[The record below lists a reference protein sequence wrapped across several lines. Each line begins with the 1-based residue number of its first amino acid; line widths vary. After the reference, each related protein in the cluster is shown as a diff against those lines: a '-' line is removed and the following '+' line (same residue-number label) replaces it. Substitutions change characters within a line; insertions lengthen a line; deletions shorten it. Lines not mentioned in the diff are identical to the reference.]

1 MGGDRN
7 GVSTLLRRARA
18 AGDRIRHRHSLFAVF
33 GTLVLA
39 MAAACDPASHIGKKR
54 AADAILASPSFK
66 APKVAHVPRILS
78 VQVGSAIP
86 GSVAATASHAGE
98 LFNLDQIAT
107 LDAAV
112 AVLQARGRV
121 QVEDFMNPVQQ
132 PMSPPVMQPEPL
144 PPPPVADSASTR
156 DSSQGDAAAQRDSAV
171 RLAAALPPA
180 PAPVIEDWVHTLR
193 ITPRPQLETDLLSAD
208 DDDDAE
214 STPTPAN
221 PSFSHLGRTPG
232 WKLAIGTRELVKILD
247 IRGAKDDGVQAEE
260 GEAVVD
266 FLWRWRA
273 TPAGDAFDAQAPEFQ
288 SLPESVRRAAGASGL
303 RMDTA
308 QPQWSRATLR
318 HTPSGWEVKA
328 VDWKYGEGR
337 TLEQK

>member
-1 MGGDRN
+1 M
-7 GVSTLLRRARA
+7 STLLTETRA
-18 AGDRIRHRHSLFAVF
+18 AGDRIRRRHALLTLFGSLTLAAV
-33 GTLVLA
+33 T
-39 MAAACDPASHIGKKR
+39 ACDPASRLGKKR
-54 AADAILASPSFK
+54 AAETILASASFK
-66 APKVAHVPRILS
+66 APKLAHLPRVLS

-86 GSVAATASHAGE
+86 GSVASISSHAGE
-98 LFNLDQIAT
+98 LFNLDQIAA

-132 PMSPPVMQPEPL
+132 VVTAPITQPEPPPPPPTAGDSAGSRDSTARRDSAGRAATPL
-144 PPPPVADSASTR
+144 PPPP
-156 DSSQGDAAAQRDSAV
+156 
-171 RLAAALPPA
+171 

-193 ITPRPQLETDLLSAD
+193 ITPRQQLETDLLSVD

-214 STPTPAN
+214 PDPTPTNPA
-221 PSFSHLGRTPG
+221 FSNFGRTPG

-247 IRGAKDDGVQAEE
+247 IRSAKDEGVQAEG

-273 TPAGDAFDAQAPEFQ
+273 TAAGDAFDTQAPEFQ

-318 HTPSGWEVKA
+318 STPKGWEVKA
-328 VDWKYGEGR
+328 VDWKYGEGK